1 MKPFRPLLLALGLLC
16 AVAGPALTFTGCTN
30 TASSQA
36 TKYKT
41 LAAVGA
47 AAQAAMDSTT
57 ALLKAGKITV
67 PQFQRIAE
75 FYDTRFQP
83 AYRFAVAAAQ
93 ADLSSAASPD
103 VAALLGQFT
112 TLVAEV
118 SP

>member
-1 MKPFRPLLLALGLLC
+1 MKHLRPLLLALGLLC
-16 AVAGPALTFTGCTN
+16 AVAAPVLTFTGCVN

-47 AAQAAMDSTT
+47 AAQVAMDSTT

-83 AYRFAVAAAQ
+83 TFRFAVAAAQ
-93 ADLSSAASPD
+93 ADLSSTASPD